1 MQLVSRRNK
10 QDSIICIRQVV
21 QVRLLALLVRR
32 FVFAICDKGVAAG
45 SHNLFYA
52 NTELRPYLGKSG
64 LSAVVLWHIVQQRC
78 NCLVFISAGFE
89 HQ

>member
-52 NTELRPYLGKSG
+52 NTELRPYLGQSR
-64 LSAVVLWHIVQQRC
+64 LSAMVFRHIVQQSC
-78 NCLVFISAGFE
+78 NSFVFISAGLK